1 VFEGHKDFQVL
12 PTYGVIPP
20 MGAKIDIASLVPNFQ
35 WTQLL
40 HGEQYLEIRKLPI
53 PTHADTVNYPKLVEV
68 VDKGKAAAITT
79 GCTVKDKTSGEDL
92 FYTETLVFVRGAG
105 NFGGSP
111 KGSDRGAATRN
122 TAPPQR
128 DADNIIE
135 EATGEGQAAIY
146 RLSGDLNPL
155 HIDPSFSKRGGFAQ
169 PILHGLCFFGI
180 AGKAILKAYGPFR
193 NIKVRFA
200 GPVLP
205 GQTVVTEMWKDAKSS
220 TIVFQARVKETGKLC
235 ISGGSA
241 DLYGDASSKL

>member
-1 VFEGHKDFQVL
+1 MFEDHKDFQVL
-12 PTYGVIPP
+12 PTHGVIPP
-20 MGAKIDIASLVPNFQ
+20 FGAKIDIASLVPNFK

-40 HGEQYLEIRKLPI
+40 HGEQYLEIRKFPI
-53 PTHADTVNYPKLVEV
+53 PTHA
-68 VDKGKAAAITT
+68 
-79 GCTVKDKTSGEDL
+79 EDL

-105 NFGGSP
+105 NFGGNP
-111 KGSDRGAATRN
+111 KGSDRGPATRN
-122 TAPPQR
+122 TIPPKR
-128 DADNIIE
+128 DADFIIE
-135 EATGEGQAAIY
+135 EATDEGQAAIY

-155 HIDPSFSKRGGFAQ
+155 HIDPSFSKQGGFAK

-180 AGKAILKAYGPFR
+180 AGKAILKAYGPFQ

-205 GQTVVTEMWKDAKSS
+205 GETVVTEMWKAAKSS
-220 TIVFQARVKETGKLC
+220 TITFQARVKETGKLC

>member
-1 VFEGHKDFQVL
+1 ML

-20 MGAKIDIASLVPNFQ
+20 FGAKIDIASLVPNFK

-40 HGEQYLEIRKLPI
+40 HGEQYLEIRKYPI
-53 PTHADTVNYPKLVEV
+53 PTQADTVNYPKLVEV

-79 GCTVKDKTSGEDL
+79 GCTVKNKVSGEDL

-105 NFGGSP
+105 DFGGKP
-111 KGSDRGAATRN
+111 KGSDRGPATRN
-122 TAPPQR
+122 TVPPKR
-128 DADNIIE
+128 DADFVIE
-135 EATGEGQAAIY
+135 EATDEGQAAIY
-146 RLSGDLNPL
+146 RLSSDLNPL
-155 HIDPSFSKRGGFAQ
+155 HIDPSFSKQGGFAK

-180 AGKAILKAYGPFR
+180 AGKAVLKAYGPFR

-205 GQTVVTEMWKDAKSS
+205 GQTVITEMWKNAKSG
-220 TIVFQARVKETGKLC
+220 TIIFQARVKETGKLC

-241 DLYGDASSKL
+241 DLHGDASSKL

>member
-1 VFEGHKDFQVL
+1 ML

-20 MGAKIDIASLVPNFQ
+20 FGANIDIASLVPNFQ
-35 WTQLL
+35 WSQLL
-40 HGEQYLEIRKLPI
+40 HGEQYLEIRRYPI

-79 GCTVKDKTSGEDL
+79 GCTVKDKHSGEDL

-105 NFGGSP
+105 NFGGDS

-122 TAPPQR
+122 TVPPQR
-128 DADNIIE
+128 DADVIIE
-135 EATGEGQAAIY
+135 EASSEGQAAVY

-155 HIDPSFSKRGGFAQ
+155 HIDPSFSKQGGFAK

-205 GQTVVTEMWKDAKSS
+205 GETVVTEMWRDAKSS
-220 TIVFQARVKETGKLC
+220 SIIFQARVKETGKLC

-241 DLYGDASSKL
+241 DLYSDASSKL

>member
-1 VFEGHKDFQVL
+1 VL
-12 PTYGVIPP
+12 PTYGVIPVF
-20 MGAKIDIASLVPNFQ
+20 GAKIDIASLVPNFK
-35 WTQLL
+35 WTQVL
-40 HGEQYLEIRKLPI
+40 HGEQYLETRRYPI
-53 PTHADTVNYPKLVEV
+53 PTHADTVNYRKLVEV

-79 GCTVKDKTSGEDL
+79 ACTVKDKTSGEEL
-92 FYTETLVFVRGAG
+92 FYTEGLTFVRGAG
-105 NFGGSP
+105 NFGGNP
-111 KGSDRGAATRN
+111 KGTDRGAATRN

-128 DADNIIE
+128 DADVIIE
-135 EATGEGQAAIY
+135 EATSEGQAAVY

-155 HIDPSFSKRGGFAQ
+155 HIDPSFSKQGGFAR

-220 TIVFQARVKETGKLC
+220 TIIFQARVKETGKLC

>member
-1 VFEGHKDFQVL
+1 ML

-20 MGAKIDIASLVPNFQ
+20 FDAKIDIASLVPNFK

-40 HGEQYLEIRKLPI
+40 HGEQYLEIRKYPI

-79 GCTVKDKTSGEDL
+79 SCTVKDKTSGEDL
-92 FYTETLVFVRGAG
+92 FYTETLAFVRGSG
-105 NFGGSP
+105 DFGGKP
-111 KGSDRGAATRN
+111 KGSDRGPATRN
-122 TAPPQR
+122 TVQPKR
-128 DADNIIE
+128 DADFIIE
-135 EATGEGQAAIY
+135 EATDEGQAAIY

-155 HIDPSFSKRGGFAQ
+155 HIDPSFSKQGGFAK

-180 AGKAILKAYGPFR
+180 AGKAILTAYGPFR

-205 GQTVVTEMWKDAKSS
+205 GQSVVTEMWKDAKSS
-220 TIVFQARVKETGKLC
+220 TVIFQARVKETGELC